1 MIHIFT
7 GNDSELLKLE
17 ALKEI
22 KGQMEGPITDFN
34 LVTFDMFNDLIQDAI
49 SAAETISFTMD
60 TKFVLVYNCYFL
72 TSSSLKVPSSWD
84 KKQDLDSLLLYLE
97 QTNSSCEL
105 YLLVP
110 GKLLADRSS
119 NLVKKLKLKSKI
131 TALDNLKTQ
140 DLMEIGMRYV
150 GENKCDIDRESLFEV
165 INRTGG
171 DYSCLINTLDKLMA
185 FTDKIDTD
193 AVNALVESKLEDNV
207 FSIIENLFKTHVKIA
222 IKGYRDLTTSGY
234 NAIALLPVFAAQLR
248 FIYKVTYLVSAGE
261 NDISISKELNCNP
274 YRVKITQSISGK
286 YSLNSIVEI
295 MSDLG
300 EVEDHIKFDGDNA
313 DTLLEL
319 FMVNFRRKYLLRTTL

>member
-248 FIYKVTYLVSAGE
+248 FIYKV
-261 NDISISKELNCNP
+261 
-274 YRVKITQSISGK
+274 
-286 YSLNSIVEI
+286 
-295 MSDLG
+295 
-300 EVEDHIKFDGDNA
+300 HI
-313 DTLLEL
+313 
-319 FMVNFRRKYLLRTTL
+319 